1 MRPLRILFRHRVTSW
16 LRDPSWGTGTVAG
29 QVVLLGLLLA
39 FLFPLGLLS
48 YVLGDVLREAVPGA
62 DPLVLINGGMLYLV
76 PALLVGRFLFQS
88 PPSERVAPYAAL
100 PLSRTGL
107 LNGQVVLSLLS
118 VHTVFAVVMVGPVWA
133 AEIATAW
140 APGAAGAWLGT
151 ALLLMVVLPS
161 HGATLL
167 HLLLGRRPWWLAGG
181 LALGAGLFA
190 ADALL
195 GPDLFRAASQ
205 GLFGQPVLGL
215 VCAGGL
221 VAGTHAGL
229 LRVMRRRLEVD
240 RRMGSRRGAPSAW
253 GRVVY
258 RWIERTLPAGR
269 LAALELRQV
278 VRARR
283 LRGMALMG
291 LLIVLY
297 FYGFEILSSETAA
310 LIDPEGFFLICFFGI
325 AGPAYGLGSWIFG
338 TWAGHVNGLFVRP
351 HPLGDVM
358 LGRTVVLW
366 MGLVPGTLVTMGV
379 LPWLPWAQAA
389 FLLGMV
395 LFWWGVVVPSFVY
408 LGPHFR
414 TPVDPSASTFTM
426 NNNTHVLRLLP
437 IMLAVMAAPG
447 VALLTGAWWVVGGV
461 VGGLGLAGLLG
472 LAWTRAPLARKLDQH
487 RRDMV
492 EAFREN
498 EPI

>member
-1 MRPLRILFRHRVTSW
+1 MRALRILFQHRITSW

-39 FLFPLGLLS
+39 FLFPVGLLS
-48 YVLGDVLREAVPGA
+48 YVLGDVLREAVPAA
-62 DPLVLINGGMLYLV
+62 DPLALINGGMLYLL
-76 PALLVGRFLFQS
+76 PALTGSRFLFQS
-88 PPSERVAPYAAL
+88 PPSERVASYVDL

-118 VHTVFAVVMVGPVWA
+118 VHTVFAVVLTGPVWA
-133 AEIATAW
+133 AEILSAWSPGTA
-140 APGAAGAWLGT
+140 AAWLGT
-151 ALLLMVVLPS
+151 ALLLTVVLPS

-167 HLLLGRRPWWLAGG
+167 HLLLGRRPWWFVGG
-181 LALGAGLFA
+181 LALTAGLFA

-195 GPDLFRAASQ
+195 GPDLFRAASRA
-205 GLFGQPVLGL
+205 LFGHPIFGL
-215 VCAGGL
+215 AVAGGL

-229 LRVMRRRLEVD
+229 LRAMRQRLEVD
-240 RRMGSRRGAPSAW
+240 RRTVSRRGAPSEW

-283 LRGMALMG
+283 LRGIALGG
-291 LLIVLY
+291 LLIVMY
-297 FYGFEILSSETAA
+297 FYGFEVISSETGA
-310 LIDPEGFFLICFFGI
+310 LLDPDGFIMISFFGI
-325 AGPAYGLGSWIFG
+325 AGPAYGLGIWIFG
-338 TWAGHVNGLFVRP
+338 TWAGHVNGLFARP

-366 MGLVPGTLVTMGV
+366 MGLVPGTLVTLGV
-379 LPWLPWAQAA
+379 LPWLPLPQAA
-389 FLLGMV
+389 FLFGMV
-395 LFWWGVVVPSFVY
+395 LFWWGIAVPGFVY
-408 LGPHFR
+408 LGPHSR
-414 TPVDPSASTFTM
+414 TPVDPSASMFTM
-426 NNNTHVLRLLP
+426 NTNMHGLRLLP

-447 VALLTGAWWVVGGV
+447 LALLTGAWWIVAGI
-461 VGGLGLAGLLG
+461 VGGLGLAGLLA
-472 LAWTRAPLARKLDQH
+472 LAWTRAPLARKLDEH
-487 RRDMV
+487 RREMV
-492 EAFREN
+492 EAFRET